1 MKLINFTY
9 FLLTKMK
16 HDFKKME
23 EEMDKLAANM
33 STITEFS
40 EKITGTLQGKR
51 QQITKLSGVHALL
64 KKVLCSSVWFSD
76 IILQISVYI
85 LDICCWQSLLKL
97 FSSLF
102 LKQYRGSGRGGPE
115 PAFPLFSHENHASRA
130 VFHHYPESRFSFP
143 KKHIHLQ
150 SNFYKS

>member
-1 MKLINFTY
+1 
-9 FLLTKMK
+9 MK

-64 KKVLCSSVWFSD
+64 KKVLHVHLFCLGHL
-76 IILQISVYI
+76 ILIT
-85 LDICCWQSLLKL
+85 SLVGE
-97 FSSLF
+97 F
-102 LKQYRGSGRGGPE
+102 LKNPSVG
-115 PAFPLFSHENHASRA
+115 
-130 VFHHYPESRFSFP
+130 
-143 KKHIHLQ
+143 KKFKFKFIV
-150 SNFYKS
+150 

>member
-1 MKLINFTY
+1 
-9 FLLTKMK
+9 MK

-64 KKVLCSSVWFSD
+64 KKVLCFSVWFSD
-76 IILQISVYI
+76 IIVQVTCSVYCNHYLIFFII
-85 LDICCWQSLLKL
+85 LNNVSTNRQHFCNSVQQLQFVFLITASVSL
-97 FSSLF
+97 
-102 LKQYRGSGRGGPE
+102 
-115 PAFPLFSHENHASRA
+115 
-130 VFHHYPESRFSFP
+130 
-143 KKHIHLQ
+143 
-150 SNFYKS
+150 

>member
-1 MKLINFTY
+1 
-9 FLLTKMK
+9 MK

-64 KKVLCSSVWFSD
+64 KKVLCLFFRSSFT
-76 IILQISVYI
+76 
-85 LDICCWQSLLKL
+85 
-97 FSSLF
+97 
-102 LKQYRGSGRGGPE
+102 
-115 PAFPLFSHENHASRA
+115 
-130 VFHHYPESRFSFP
+130 
-143 KKHIHLQ
+143 
-150 SNFYKS
+150 FYKLDLVCLKNI